1 MCCSRALLIH
11 NRCVDNRPPRAAV
24 DPGAALWIAPRLS
37 GQFGAVTRTVPAG
50 FAAYARIF
58 HPADPGAAVHRR
70 WSEVAAANGRI
81 MHQLAQYARISTP
94 APGRTEPAPLAGI
107 QAPATGDLEPACLRS
122 VCEILARHT
131 PAPAQCWFAVWEGW
145 GDLDGSG
152 HVASFGLGGLPPQV
166 RRAPAAWQLD
176 LRAPKFALPHRVYYL
191 FNGPVGDAVKI
202 GTWVNRD
209 RFLPRSPNIFWPG
222 GRSWCIASE
231 IDFDSTIVGGTT
243 DLIADVLHCD
253 DLEAWPVAPDD
264 SLAWD
269 GDTINQP

>member
-1 MCCSRALLIH
+1 MDH
-11 NRCVDNRPPRAAV
+11 RPPRAAV
-24 DPGAALWIAPRLS
+24 DLGAALWIASRLS

-70 WSEVAAANGRI
+70 WSEVAAVNGRV
-81 MHQLAQYARISTP
+81 MHPLAQYARISTS
-94 APGRTEPAPLAGI
+94 APGRTEPAPPAGI

-131 PAPAQCWFAVWEGW
+131 AAPAQCWFAVWEGW
-145 GDLDGSG
+145 GDLRGSG
-152 HVASFGLGGLPPQV
+152 HVASSGPGGLPPPV
-166 RRAPAAWQLD
+166 RRAPATWQLD
-176 LRAPKFALPHRVYYL
+176 LHAPKFTLPHRVYYL
-191 FNGPVGDAVKI
+191 FTGPLGDAVKI
-202 GTWVNRD
+202 GTWVTRD
-209 RFLPRSPNIFWPG
+209 WFLPRSPNIFWSYD
-222 GRSWCIASE
+222 RSWCVASE

-243 DLIADVLHCD
+243 DLIADVLHRD
-253 DLEAWPVAPDD
+253 DLEAWPVRPDD